1 MAGTKVSRRKKTV
14 RPRAKSPRAFRRSKG
29 GAWYSKMFKR
39 RGVKKAPVVSTT
51 TEDVDPDH
59 LVHDPLNDRLFDIK
73 TARLFR

>member
-1 MAGTKVSRRKKTV
+1 
-14 RPRAKSPRAFRRSKG
+14 
-29 GAWYSKMFKR
+29 MFKR
-39 RGVKKAPVVSTT
+39 RGVKQTPLVFTT